1 MKDNSAPSSAPNS
14 APTSAPTPTTAGN
27 ALATEQAPPIS
38 AVSSEA
44 IIPALTPQIPST
56 QQIPSA
62 TASAA
67 PSAPLPTEELIDIEH
82 FAKVQLR
89 VGQVVAAEKVEKSK
103 KLLKLQ
109 VNLGNDL
116 GTRQILSGIS
126 QFYAPEQLLGKKIV
140 VVANLKPAMMM
151 GLESRGMLLASSS
164 ADRSQLQLVNPGD
177 DAVVGSA
184 VS

>member
-1 MKDNSAPSSAPNS
+1 MKDNSAPNS
-14 APTSAPTPTTAGN
+14 APTPTTVGN
-27 ALATEQAPPIS
+27 ALATEQAPLIS

-44 IIPALTPQIPST
+44 IIPALNPQIPST
-56 QQIPSA
+56 

-67 PSAPLPTEELIDIEH
+67 PLPAEELIDIEH
-82 FAKVQLR
+82 FAKVELR
-89 VGQVVAAEKVEKSK
+89 VGQIVAAEKIEKSK

-109 VNLGNDL
+109 VDLGNDL

>member
-1 MKDNSAPSSAPNS
+1 MKDNSAPHSAPNS
-14 APTSAPTPTTAGN
+14 APNSAPTPTTAGN
-27 ALATEQAPPIS
+27 ALATEQAPLIS

-67 PSAPLPTEELIDIEH
+67 PSAPLPIEELIDIEH

-126 QFYAPEQLLGKKIV
+126 QIYAP
-140 VVANLKPAMMM
+140 
-151 GLESRGMLLASSS
+151 LA
-164 ADRSQLQLVNPGD
+164 APGD
-177 DAVVGSA
+177 KNRCGGKFKARYDDGARKSRDAAGVFVSRSLA
-184 VS
+184 VAARKPRR